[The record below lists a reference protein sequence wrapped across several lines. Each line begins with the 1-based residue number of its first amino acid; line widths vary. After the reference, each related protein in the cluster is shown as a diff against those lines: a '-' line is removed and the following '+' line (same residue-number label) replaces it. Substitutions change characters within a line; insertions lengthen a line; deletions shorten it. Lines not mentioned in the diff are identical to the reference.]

1 LVRNHLLEQRVNSE
15 NRSVDNQEHNHN
27 AYASSGSSHASGA
40 LQQSLSFQY
49 NRSQNKQ
56 QETSASSAYI
66 QENYQGQQHRS
77 HTQTNQETYNAQQPP
92 SNASHASDGKI
103 SSNYSPLI
111 LHHNVET
118 KKGSSNN
125 TASDVG
131 TAIAIDLTLDDDTQ
145 PAQHELNARA
155 SGKHFQDG
163 VNGTGKGKTI
173 TGSERSFLESPE
185 QKEGLQTP
193 LCHGD
198 VTFLRLQGI
207 VTDEQLLNCDPH
219 VLGFL
224 YDKYRSTKG
233 VFAVVQAKDIV
244 DHWIK
249 AALKTLG
256 RTDCDEPSL
265 TSSPHFPLKEIPDEN
280 DPPLMDNVQSLCKT
294 TIDPETGFPRKTI
307 TSFDCANEIL
317 YEFVIDVRESTIPG
331 AGLGAFL
338 TYVGA
343 RTLKEGKQKKVGDIT
358 PACTRYL
365 TEAVLPGS
373 GNGLTV
379 KISGKDIHGDEHL
392 MGDVDGVGLWKQY
405 SASEDFIQSND
416 NITFCSYEF
425 GCGLLELGRYAPWLP
440 SDRKTNLV
448 FGIKDFLFSNEPSG
462 WRFDVPEDLNGYEQ
476 VVDFTNDITG
486 EPHKKARSHVTTYV
500 NEVGH
505 SKHLTENVLSRDDQ
519 RTVFYYVCLKK
530 PIERG
535 ETVELL
541 VDYSETY
548 EDMRERKGY
557 GKANIKN
564 GVKSDSDS
572 YTRIQ
577 RNMKERSE
585 MEQFI
590 SSYTEKDTEQL
601 LTYLREKVLDGIIA
615 ATLSSLPSSEV
626 EGPVNKMDIEKRKY
640 EIFLRQW
647 VARRRLHWT
656 ASRIRSHAQMLFS
669 RHGLSL
675 ESAGLCGPL
684 EIVSED
690 PFTIGMAVFVNGWA
704 PENDPRPPYSGLAI
718 IDDMTELRNG
728 RRTFTISFERHKS
741 MKEVPEEVLTHPT
754 ESEFNSASRRYR
766 AEMDK
771 KKAAE
776 TLPKRVAMIHET
788 LQRMTWNQ
796 NLNRIIMS
804 SSENCNS
811 DDTENKKSSLLGVMQ
826 QELSEELLY
835 ILFTEKKLM
844 NPFDKSEWCP
854 LSSMLLKRLLGD
866 IARLSMLEDYGS
878 FDSQKA
884 LAQVLYKRAT
894 YAAEVV
900 KKIAKNIRDNNQLN
914 DRISYLAF
922 QEQQSGKKRKF
933 ICVFPSDRTIETFQ
947 GIDDCQCIYLDQ
959 IRSVHFCINV
969 QWYIMRQIVSVV
981 HSLAS
986 TISWCQNDLYS
997 LQKMCASVGVDASLA
1012 TAPLKRK

>member
-1 LVRNHLLEQRVNSE
+1 M
-15 NRSVDNQEHNHN
+15 
-27 AYASSGSSHASGA
+27 
-40 LQQSLSFQY
+40 
-49 NRSQNKQ
+49 
-56 QETSASSAYI
+56 
-66 QENYQGQQHRS
+66 HRC
-77 HTQTNQETYNAQQPP
+77 
-92 SNASHASDGKI
+92 
-103 SSNYSPLI
+103 
-111 LHHNVET
+111 
-118 KKGSSNN
+118 
-125 TASDVG
+125 
-131 TAIAIDLTLDDDTQ
+131 
-145 PAQHELNARA
+145 
-155 SGKHFQDG
+155 F
-163 VNGTGKGKTI
+163 
-173 TGSERSFLESPE
+173 
-185 QKEGLQTP
+185 
-193 LCHGD
+193 
-198 VTFLRLQGI
+198 
-207 VTDEQLLNCDPH
+207 
-219 VLGFL
+219 
-224 YDKYRSTKG
+224 
-233 VFAVVQAKDIV
+233 
-244 DHWIK
+244 
-249 AALKTLG
+249 
-256 RTDCDEPSL
+256 
-265 TSSPHFPLKEIPDEN
+265 
-280 DPPLMDNVQSLCKT
+280 
-294 TIDPETGFPRKTI
+294 
-307 TSFDCANEIL
+307 
-317 YEFVIDVRESTIPG
+317 
-331 AGLGAFL
+331 
-338 TYVGA
+338 
-343 RTLKEGKQKKVGDIT
+343 
-358 PACTRYL
+358 
-365 TEAVLPGS
+365 
-373 GNGLTV
+373 
-379 KISGKDIHGDEHL
+379 
-392 MGDVDGVGLWKQY
+392 
-405 SASEDFIQSND
+405 
-416 NITFCSYEF
+416 
-425 GCGLLELGRYAPWLP
+425 
-440 SDRKTNLV
+440 
-448 FGIKDFLFSNEPSG
+448 
-462 WRFDVPEDLNGYEQ
+462 
-476 VVDFTNDITG
+476 
-486 EPHKKARSHVTTYV
+486 
-500 NEVGH
+500 
-505 SKHLTENVLSRDDQ
+505 
-519 RTVFYYVCLKK
+519 
-530 PIERG
+530 
-535 ETVELL
+535 
-541 VDYSETY
+541 
-548 EDMRERKGY
+548 
-557 GKANIKN
+557 
-564 GVKSDSDS
+564 
-572 YTRIQ
+572 
-577 RNMKERSE
+577 
-585 MEQFI
+585 
-590 SSYTEKDTEQL
+590 
-601 LTYLREKVLDGIIA
+601 
-615 ATLSSLPSSEV
+615 
-626 EGPVNKMDIEKRKY
+626 
-640 EIFLRQW
+640 
-647 VARRRLHWT
+647 
-656 ASRIRSHAQMLFS
+656 FS

-804 SSENCNS
+804 SSENCNA

-947 GIDDCQCIYLDQ
+947 GIYLDQ